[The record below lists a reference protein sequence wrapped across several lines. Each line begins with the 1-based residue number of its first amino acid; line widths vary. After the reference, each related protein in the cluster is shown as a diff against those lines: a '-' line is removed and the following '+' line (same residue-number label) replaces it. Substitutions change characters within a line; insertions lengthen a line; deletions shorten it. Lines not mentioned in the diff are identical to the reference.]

1 MFAIL
6 IAAQVVQAPAVV
18 TPRPMLGA
26 TTVRTLSPMVRK
38 QQMVSE
44 GRTMLA
50 RAEAVQAGYVPAA
63 GQPTKAELQN
73 QIDQM
78 KSDLDSMSE
87 MGQMESLRLQM
98 AMDRMSKATQTA
110 SNLLKKFSDTA
121 GQIVGNMK

>member
-1 MFAIL
+1 MFAIVV
-6 IAAQVVQAPAVV
+6 AVQVLQAPVTV

-26 TTVRTLSPMVRK
+26 TTIRTLSPMVRK
-38 QQMVSE
+38 QQMMSQ

-87 MGQMESLRLQM
+87 MGEMESLRLQM
-98 AMDRMSKATQTA
+98 AMDRMSKMMSTL
-110 SNLLKKFSDTA
+110 SNLLEKISDTQDA
-121 GQIVGNMK
+121 IVQNLK